1 MKKKKKKKEKKF
13 TFYEKYFVLQVHHLR
28 WVEKYKAIRKILGI
42 EWPGYMIHESAAWS
56 PIHRK
61 WFFLPRRCSKEQYD
75 EVRDEHM
82 GCNVLIMADENFN
95 RIEQV
100 KLANYKPTQGFSSF
114 KFIPGSDDNVI
125 VALQTEEINGTT
137 ATYVTAFTIDGK
149 ILLDSLKLNTNLK
162 YEGIEFI

>member
-1 MKKKKKKKEKKF
+1 M
-13 TFYEKYFVLQVHHLR
+13 
-28 WVEKYKAIRKILGI
+28 
-42 EWPGYMIHESAAWS
+42 WS
-56 PIHRK
+56 SLHRK
-61 WFFLPRRCSKEQYD
+61 WFFLPRRCSKEPYD

-82 GCNVLIMADENFN
+82 GCNALITADENFN
-95 RIEQV
+95 RVEQV

-137 ATYVTAFTIDGK
+137 ATYVTAFTIDGE
-149 ILLDSLKLNTNLK
+149 ILLDSLKLDTNLK